1 MKPDKFLDIRM
12 VDLQLPYLLSKSDDI
27 GSKGVDLIEQFNDF
41 PEDPFLD
48 IQEQVF
54 LVFEAGCRGD
64 LVKVDGLS
72 ILKELEDGVRRLCG
86 EERVEL
92 VGLAP
97 LVRRLLNEG
106 VGPAVEEGLAGLL
119 GKIAGIALVH

>member
-1 MKPDKFLDIRM
+1 M
-12 VDLQLPYLLSKSDDI
+12 
-27 GSKGVDLIEQFNDF
+27 
-41 PEDPFLD
+41 
-48 IQEQVF
+48 
-54 LVFEAGCRGD
+54 
-64 LVKVDGLS
+64 KVDGLS
-72 ILKELEDGVRRLCG
+72 ILEELEDGVRRLCG